1 MNFVIANEDH
11 NAYTFDMRKLSRART
26 IHKDHVGA
34 VMDVSF
40 SPTGREIVTGSY
52 DRTIR
57 IFDSGAG
64 KSKQCEL

>member
-11 NAYTFDMRKLSRART
+11 NAYTFDMRKLARART

-40 SPTGREIVTGSY
+40 SPTGRVTVLTFFVVVSCLSWNSSS
-52 DRTIR
+52 
-57 IFDSGAG
+57 FSF
-64 KSKQCEL
+64 LVF

>member
-1 MNFVIANEDH
+1 
-11 NAYTFDMRKLSRART
+11 MRKLDRART

-64 KSKQCEL
+64 ALCSLNVVLAVSTMKYLYSSLL